1 MIKTIRLMT
10 IFLGLC
16 ILFQVS
22 SALGWTLQ
30 QAALMTRWA
39 DQVDPA
45 NTLPEYPR
53 PQMVRD
59 DWMNL
64 NGIWEFQAGS
74 EGDFVPSGQT
84 LLRDILVP
92 FPVESAISG
101 VMQHYDRL
109 WYRRQFD
116 VPAQWDG
123 QRLLLHFGAVD
134 WESEV
139 YVNGVSV
146 GIHKGGYDAFSYDIT
161 PYLNGTGPQEL
172 IVRVF
177 DPTDASGYPRGK
189 QTLYPGGIMYTPCT
203 GIWQTVWLEPVP
215 QVSITK
221 LKLVP
226 DIDNK
231 LLKVSGF
238 ASESIPN
245 LTVQA
250 TAYDNGVAVGT
261 VSGAAEDALSLVMHN
276 PKLWSPDTPF
286 LYDLTVT
293 LKQGETVLD
302 EVDSYFGMR
311 KIALGTVDGVV
322 KMLLNDEFVFQMG
335 PLDQGFWPDG
345 IYTAPTD
352 EALKW
357 DLEMTK
363 AFGFNMT
370 RKHIKVEPARW
381 YYWADKLGL
390 MVWQDMPSMNS
401 YIDTGAGRPV
411 PPIDAP
417 QFKTELTNMIQ
428 THWNHPCIIM
438 WVVFN
443 EYQGKHDTESLCNMV
458 KEMDPDRL
466 VNQNSGEDRNPDNH
480 DHHYADVY
488 DIHSY
493 PPPNYCISP
502 IQARACGEYGG
513 IGMQVEGHMWDPDSW
528 GYTMV
533 NSSGELAA
541 LYDSYTQMLSS
552 FKTNY
557 GLGAA
562 VYTQITDVEIEING
576 LITYDR
582 DVVKADPSLIYPSN
596 KLYSRTYDVVLE
608 TSEQAPQ
615 FWRYTTDAP
624 AADWYLASFDDT
636 AWSEGP
642 GGFGAGDPPGA
653 VVRTTWNTS
662 DIWLRRTFDLG
673 TLTSED
679 LEKLVWTIHHDEDAE
694 VYINGVLA
702 LETSG
707 YTSNYVTLQV
717 GEAAKSA
724 LIQNGSNTLAVH
736 CYQTIGGQYI
746 DVGLA
751 LETIHRTTDSCG
763 QWGYAPAD
771 LDRNCRVD
779 LDDLAV
785 FVDDW
790 MSCSVPDQVDC
801 VSHLS
806 P

>member
-1 MIKTIRLMT
+1 MT

-16 ILFQVS
+16 VLLQVS
-22 SALGWTLQ
+22 SALGWSLQ
-30 QAALMTRWA
+30 QAPVMTRWA

-45 NTLPEYPR
+45 NPLPEYPR

-74 EGDFVPSGQT
+74 EGDLVPSGQT

-116 VPAQWDG
+116 VPVQWDG
-123 QRLLLHFGAVD
+123 QRLLLHFGAID

-161 PYLNGTGPQEL
+161 PYLNETGPQEL

-177 DPTDASGYPRGK
+177 DPTDAGGYARGK
-189 QTLYPGGIMYTPCT
+189 QTLYPGGIMYTPTT

-215 QVSITK
+215 QISITE

-226 DIDNK
+226 DVDSS
-231 LLKVSGF
+231 LLKVTGF
-238 ASESIPN
+238 TSEATSN
-245 LTVQA
+245 LTIQA
-250 TAYDNGVAVGT
+250 TAYDNGVVVGT
-261 VSGAAEDALSLVMHN
+261 VSGAADDALSLVMHN
-276 PKLWSPDTPF
+276 PKLWSPDIPF
-286 LYDLTVT
+286 LYDLTVV

-302 EVDSYFGMR
+302 QVDSYFGMR
-311 KIALGTVDGVV
+311 KISLGTVDGVV

-390 MVWQDMPSMNS
+390 MVWQDMPSTNS
-401 YIDTGAGRPV
+401 YTGNPQ
-411 PPIDAP
+411 PIDVS
-417 QFKTELTNMIQ
+417 QFRTELINMIQ
-428 THWNHPCIIM
+428 THWNHPCIII

-443 EYQGKHDTESLCNMV
+443 EYQGKHDTESLCLMV
-458 KEMDPDRL
+458 KDIDPDRL

-480 DHHYADVY
+480 DHHYANVY

-513 IGMQVEGHMWDPDSW
+513 IGMQVEGHMWNPDSW

-533 NSSGELAA
+533 YSSEELATR
-541 LYDSYTQMLSS
+541 YTTYTQSLNS
-552 FKTNY
+552 FKADY
-557 GLGAA
+557 GLSAA

-582 DVVKADPSLIYPSN
+582 DVVKVDPDAIFPSN
-596 KLYSRTYDVVLE
+596 QLYTATYEDVVE
-608 TSEQAPQ
+608 TSEQTAQ
-615 FWRYTTDAP
+615 VWRYTTDVP
-624 AADWYLASFDDT
+624 AADWYTVPFDDT
-636 AWSEGP
+636 AWDEGP
-642 GGFGAGDPPGA
+642 AGFGAGDPPGA
-653 VVRTTWNTS
+653 VTNTDWVTS
-662 DIWLRRTFDLG
+662 DIWIRRTFNLG
-673 TLTSED
+673 TLTSEQM
-679 LEKLVWTIHHDEDAE
+679 EKLVLIIHHDEDAE
-694 VYINGVLA
+694 VYLNGVLA
-702 LETSG
+702 LEASG
-707 YTSNYVTLQV
+707 YTTSYVPLQMN
-717 GEAAKSA
+717 EAAKLA
-724 LIQNGSNTLAVH
+724 LIQNGTNTISVH
-736 CYQTIGGQYI
+736 CAQTGGGQYI
-746 DVGLA
+746 DVGLS
-751 LETIHRTTDSCG
+751 LETIHDDNCG
-763 QWGYAPAD
+763 KWGYAPAD

-785 FVDDW
+785 FVDNW
-790 MSCSVPDQVDC
+790 MSCSVPDRVNC